1 VAQTAA
7 ATTLSM
13 AGASTPENWGNPFA
27 STSITRLPLQS
38 AVLDPLVR
46 VTSAGVLEP
55 WLAESWSQ
63 ATPTTWRITLR
74 KNVRFSNGEPFDADA
89 VVDAVRYL
97 QSEAGQR
104 EAIGRELIDLASVS
118 AREQTIVE
126 LTTKTP
132 DPLLPYRLSLLAI
145 PAPKAWAA
153 MGRDAF
159 TRAPVGTGP
168 FVLKEIAPNAT
179 TLGRN
184 PTSWRKTNI
193 DAVSLLTL
201 QEPAARRAA
210 LSTGRIDVALTS
222 VTPNDFDELTAE
234 GSRAVIDRVPAVVAM
249 AFVSEKFAPF
259 RDARVRRA
267 LTHAVNRQAIVDA
280 IMGGRTKVAAQ
291 PAGHGWFGFNDD
303 LKPLAYDPALARKLL
318 AEAGYADGFAFDMEV
333 PTGAVAYPDVFQ
345 TVAQDL
351 AKVGVRMT
359 VLSMPQQK
367 VFENIQTGGW
377 KGHAAAIPFS
387 SPIFDALYPQ
397 RQHSCLW
404 HTPWFCDPA
413 MSRDI
418 DAAQAATTP
427 DQRREKTRA
436 VMAKAHDLAQ
446 ALFLYETVAFSAVG
460 PRVIEFPMDFSFI
473 LYEGVRLTK

>member
-1 VAQTAA
+1 
-7 ATTLSM
+7 
-13 AGASTPENWGNPFA
+13 
-27 STSITRLPLQS
+27 
-38 AVLDPLVR
+38 
-46 VTSAGVLEP
+46 
-55 WLAESWSQ
+55 
-63 ATPTTWRITLR
+63 
-74 KNVRFSNGEPFDADA
+74 
-89 VVDAVRYL
+89 
-97 QSEAGQR
+97 
-104 EAIGRELIDLASVS
+104 
-118 AREQTIVE
+118 
-126 LTTKTP
+126 
-132 DPLLPYRLSLLAI
+132 
-145 PAPKAWAA
+145 
-153 MGRDAF
+153 
-159 TRAPVGTGP
+159 
-168 FVLKEIAPNAT
+168 
-179 TLGRN
+179 
-184 PTSWRKTNI
+184 
-193 DAVSLLTL
+193 
-201 QEPAARRAA
+201 
-210 LSTGRIDVALTS
+210 
-222 VTPNDFDELTAE
+222 
-234 GSRAVIDRVPAVVAM
+234 
-249 AFVSEKFAPF
+249 
-259 RDARVRRA
+259 
-267 LTHAVNRQAIVDA
+267 
-280 IMGGRTKVAAQ
+280 MGGRTKVAAQ

-303 LKPLAYDPALARKLL
+303 LKPLAYDPALSRKLL

-377 KGHAAAIPFS
+377 TGHAAAIPFS

-404 HTPWFCDPA
+404 HTPWFCDAA